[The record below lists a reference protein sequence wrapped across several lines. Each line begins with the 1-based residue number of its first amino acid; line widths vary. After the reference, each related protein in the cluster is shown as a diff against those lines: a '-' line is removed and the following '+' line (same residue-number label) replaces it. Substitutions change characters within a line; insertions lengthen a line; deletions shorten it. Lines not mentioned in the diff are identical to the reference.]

1 MSDHI
6 IIIQNSVNVTII
18 SSNATSYI
26 RCIIINQVF
35 DFLYYYFWYLL
46 SKIYWFDWKRI
57 FIFRYWTMN
66 DFLHFGSQACRKIGC
81 PRGMCLVCLTVDHLI
96 EPKWIKCKKTHGEL
110 SDIVS
115 HFKLWLILSLKMSSR
130 LKKGDFWFP

>member
-6 IIIQNSVNVTII
+6 IIIQNSVYAKLI
-18 SSNATSYI
+18 SFNTTNKSLI
-26 RCIIINQVF
+26 FFMVIF
-35 DFLYYYFWYLL
+35 DACYLTFIGLIENNFHFLILSLKWLFTWSDITFWFSSLQKDTL
-46 SKIYWFDWKRI
+46 P
-57 FIFRYWTMN
+57 
-66 DFLHFGSQACRKIGC
+66 L
-81 PRGMCLVCLTVDHLI
+81 GMCFVCLTVDHLI